1 MNIFLKC
8 VFFMLIAKN
17 QHLWEFIYEILMN
30 PMYNP
35 QFLRWENQREGVFR
49 FVQSE
54 AVAQLWGGLKNNE
67 NMTYEKL
74 SRAMRWV
81 LISITH
87 RSKDSTKGLYLFI
100 HKITRHAWLDLIH
113 HKASWPFPG
122 VDWLAKCRFS

>member
-1 MNIFLKC
+1 MCFLSRQSVTLFLLPC
-8 VFFMLIAKN
+8 FVAKN

-74 SRAMRWV
+74 SRAMR
-81 LISITH
+81 
-87 RSKDSTKGLYLFI
+87 
-100 HKITRHAWLDLIH
+100 
-113 HKASWPFPG
+113 
-122 VDWLAKCRFS
+122 

>member
-1 MNIFLKC
+1 MIVYCLS
-8 VFFMLIAKN
+8 VKN

-74 SRAMRWV
+74 SRAMR
-81 LISITH
+81 
-87 RSKDSTKGLYLFI
+87 
-100 HKITRHAWLDLIH
+100 
-113 HKASWPFPG
+113 
-122 VDWLAKCRFS
+122 

>member
-1 MNIFLKC
+1 MYFLSRQSVTLFFLLSC
-8 VFFMLIAKN
+8 VVAKN

-74 SRAMRWV
+74 SRAMR
-81 LISITH
+81 
-87 RSKDSTKGLYLFI
+87 
-100 HKITRHAWLDLIH
+100 
-113 HKASWPFPG
+113 
-122 VDWLAKCRFS
+122 

>member
-1 MNIFLKC
+1 MGNMECFRIMLAYLHSKTGISYMNIFLKC

-74 SRAMRWV
+74 SRAMR
-81 LISITH
+81 
-87 RSKDSTKGLYLFI
+87 
-100 HKITRHAWLDLIH
+100 
-113 HKASWPFPG
+113 
-122 VDWLAKCRFS
+122 